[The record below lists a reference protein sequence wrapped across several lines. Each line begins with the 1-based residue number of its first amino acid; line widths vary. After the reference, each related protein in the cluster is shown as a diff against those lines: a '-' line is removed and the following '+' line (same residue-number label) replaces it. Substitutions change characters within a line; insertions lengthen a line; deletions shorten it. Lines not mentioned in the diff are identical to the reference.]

1 MALNPMHQFE
11 VYKIGPEINI
21 GGLDLSFTNASL
33 FMFISSTLILIG
45 LLLSLSMAVILPE
58 IQISKNQNSYA
69 YIISPEYDSMVNR
82 QRRGYLVLGLL
93 AVSTFFVSI
102 QTMSV
107 PLFIF
112 HLVLDCVFGIYAFL
126 SFQVRRSMQVQNNLT
141 MGNQVENMVEEE
153 SYFKEAV

>member
-1 MALNPMHQFE
+1 M
-11 VYKIGPEINI
+11 
-21 GGLDLSFTNASL
+21 
-33 FMFISSTLILIG
+33 SSTLVLIG

-58 IQISKNQNSYA
+58 VQISKNQSNYSFM
-69 YIISPEYDSMVNR
+69 ISREYDFMVNK
-82 QRRGYLVLGLL
+82 QRRGYLVLGLI
-93 AVSTFFVSI
+93 AISTFFIPI

-141 MGNQVENMVEEE
+141 MGNQVENTVEEE